1 MSVSQA
7 MTLQMPRGDVRPA
20 HPALVTSLFPARDF
34 CPAIKVFVHPR
45 WEDGWEAQP
54 SKLTELKPTL
64 KPWQWAHREP
74 AEGGHPLP
82 AAPHIRNARSY
93 PTWRGEAVVPSV
105 LCATCCGSCVF
116 FFVFS
121 GYWRSR
127 AKHLGRIATD
137 VTLHDI
143 LGDVSLLIS
152 SGSLFSFSEQFDF
165 LWSTLLNNVLALSYE
180 RKMTSVVDALLN
192 PNKQTILG
200 MLLLCPAKWIWFL
213 VTVFAV
219 SFPVSCVLSMIAI
232 GVSDRNWNRP
242 RPPSAPNIFV
252 PRQ

>member
-1 MSVSQA
+1 MSSQR
-7 MTLQMPRGDVRPA
+7 TGRR
-20 HPALVTSLFPARDF
+20 
-34 CPAIKVFVHPR
+34 
-45 WEDGWEAQP
+45 
-54 SKLTELKPTL
+54 
-64 KPWQWAHREP
+64 
-74 AEGGHPLP
+74 
-82 AAPHIRNARSY
+82 RSSSA
-93 PTWRGEAVVPSV
+93 G
-105 LCATCCGSCVF
+105 CATHTQRTVISYVARRGRCAFGAMCHLLWLMCF
-116 FFVFS
+116 FFVLS

>member
-34 CPAIKVFVHPR
+34 CPVIKVFVHSR

-116 FFVFS
+116 FLS
-121 GYWRSR
+121 CP
-127 AKHLGRIATD
+127 
-137 VTLHDI
+137 DI
-143 LGDVSLLIS
+143 GEV
-152 SGSLFSFSEQFDF
+152 E
-165 LWSTLLNNVLALSYE
+165 LS
-180 RKMTSVVDALLN
+180 TSVVSPPTLRFM
-192 PNKQTILG
+192 TSSG
-200 MLLLCPAKWIWFL
+200 TCRCWFHQ
-213 VTVFAV
+213 AV
-219 SFPVSCVLSMIAI
+219 CFLSLSNLISCDL
-232 GVSDRNWNRP
+232 
-242 RPPSAPNIFV
+242 PSSIMF
-252 PRQ
+252 